1 MKKRKITAFIIL
13 AFIEYFVAFL
23 IVSAYRE
30 GFKRGFKLDANI
42 FFNIRV
48 VLIFFIFLGVSVLAM
63 LLGYDKRF
71 WVKNSL
77 DALSDG
83 EKKQILGN
91 LEQARFQ
98 EDMEID
104 KNFTKVEYSKLKDI
118 KVTGVPVRA
127 VVKGNK
133 YCINL
138 APSAHTMV
146 IGSTGSGKTT
156 SFINPT
162 IQILSQSKT
171 KPSMLIA
178 DPKGE
183 LLNLHAKSL
192 EEKGYEVQVLDLR
205 SPYNSVKWNPLE
217 KVYENYQKM
226 LELESYVNS
235 LDKEDLEEIN
245 GSQENVDISEAIVA
259 KNAPVERTDKSEMTS
274 AKNVLAE
281 RTAKSEMISEKNIF
295 AEIANTSRIAIE
307 KNVPIESVD
316 LGKFSSSINI
326 ENGIKSF
333 VGYDVLHM
341 LENKG
346 KDKVLENADDKKNF
360 FEKES
365 DGFEGWE
372 DSENPIESEFIA
384 VAYEAS
390 IRQMR
395 KNENV
400 SNKDTKSNS
409 LVNENIKKEKGGNAL
424 NREIDTSKFGNGPW
438 EFEQEIYYD
447 IKDLVNAIKVEKQ
460 KLFDEVY
467 EDCNDFVS
475 ILCPVKNKK
484 DPLWESGA
492 KSFILSILIAMLEDS
507 EDKKLGMTKEK
518 FNFYN
523 LTKIALNTQN
533 DCKDLIKY
541 FEGRGELS
549 KSTALSKQV
558 LDSLDR
564 TRGSYLS
571 TIFDKLNLFSDL
583 SICSLTSANE
593 IEFEDMASKSVALFL
608 QIPDEKETRH
618 TLAAMVVLQAYKD
631 LVASA
636 NAHQDLSLPR
646 PVYFILD
653 EFGNL
658 PRINKLEQMITVGRS
673 RNLWLFLV
681 LQSYA
686 QLANVYD
693 EKISEI
699 IRSNCNIQI
708 FIGSTD
714 SKTLESFSKHCG
726 NYSVATKNVSFN
738 TANSD
743 NLSSSVS
750 VKERPLIYP
759 SELSKLNN
767 PLDMGNAIVTVFG
780 YNPIRSK
787 YTPSFL
793 VPMLD
798 LKETEIKGVQSR
810 YFDET
815 SIFYDMKIRN
825 EHYEARENAK
835 MVKGHILSEFK
846 EREQDM
852 NAASLIQQADK
863 AVVELL
869 SVKEREK
876 LGSYI
881 AKKLIVRAI
890 ELLEHATKKARSLG
904 KDNLILEID
913 RVRKH
918 LESEIDRT
926 VNNYAAAI

>member
-1 MKKRKITAFIIL
+1 
-13 AFIEYFVAFL
+13 
-23 IVSAYRE
+23 
-30 GFKRGFKLDANI
+30 
-42 FFNIRV
+42 
-48 VLIFFIFLGVSVLAM
+48 
-63 LLGYDKRF
+63 
-71 WVKNSL
+71 
-77 DALSDG
+77 
-83 EKKQILGN
+83 
-91 LEQARFQ
+91 
-98 EDMEID
+98 
-104 KNFTKVEYSKLKDI
+104 
-118 KVTGVPVRA
+118 
-127 VVKGNK
+127 
-133 YCINL
+133 
-138 APSAHTMV
+138 
-146 IGSTGSGKTT
+146 
-156 SFINPT
+156 
-162 IQILSQSKT
+162 
-171 KPSMLIA
+171 
-178 DPKGE
+178 
-183 LLNLHAKSL
+183 
-192 EEKGYEVQVLDLR
+192 
-205 SPYNSVKWNPLE
+205 
-217 KVYENYQKM
+217 
-226 LELESYVNS
+226 
-235 LDKEDLEEIN
+235 
-245 GSQENVDISEAIVA
+245 
-259 KNAPVERTDKSEMTS
+259 
-274 AKNVLAE
+274 
-281 RTAKSEMISEKNIF
+281 
-295 AEIANTSRIAIE
+295 
-307 KNVPIESVD
+307 
-316 LGKFSSSINI
+316 
-326 ENGIKSF
+326 
-333 VGYDVLHM
+333 M

-346 KDKVLENADDKKNF
+346 KDKVLENIDDKKDF
-360 FEKES
+360 IEKES

-372 DSENPIESEFIA
+372 DSEKPIESEFIA

-395 KNENV
+395 ENENI
-400 SNKDTKSNS
+400 SNRDTKSNS
-409 LVNENIKKEKGGNAL
+409 LANESIKTEKGGNAL

-636 NAHQDLSLPR
+636 NAHHDLSLPR

-798 LKETEIKGVQSR
+798 LKESEIKGVQSR
-810 YFDET
+810 YFDEA

-825 EHYEARENAK
+825 EHYEARANAK
-835 MVKGHILSEFK
+835 MIKGHILSEFK

-876 LGSYI
+876 LGGYI

-904 KDNLILEID
+904 KDNLIVEID
-913 RVRKH
+913 RVRKY
-918 LESEIDRT
+918 LECEIDRT

>member
-42 FFNIRV
+42 FFSIRV

-63 LLGYDKRF
+63 LLGYDKKF

-245 GSQENVDISEAIVA
+245 GSQENVDISEAMVA
-259 KNAPVERTDKSEMTS
+259 KNVPVERTDKSEMTS
-274 AKNVLAE
+274 
-281 RTAKSEMISEKNIF
+281 EKNIF
-295 AEIANTSRIAIE
+295 AEIINTSRIASE
-307 KNVPIESVD
+307 KSVPIESVD
-316 LGKFSSSINI
+316 LDKFLSSTNI

-346 KDKVLENADDKKNF
+346 KDEVIENIDDKKDF
-360 FEKES
+360 VEKES

-372 DSENPIESEFIA
+372 DSEKPIESEFIA

-395 KNENV
+395 ENENI
-400 SNKDTKSNS
+400 SNRDTKSNS
-409 LVNENIKKEKGGNAL
+409 LANESIKTEKGGNAL

-798 LKETEIKGVQSR
+798 LKESEIKGVQSR

-815 SIFYDMKIRN
+815 SIFYDMKTRN

-876 LGSYI
+876 LGGYI

-904 KDNLILEID
+904 KDNLIVEID
-913 RVRKH
+913 RVRKY
-918 LESEIDRT
+918 LECEIDRT